1 MEEGKE
7 AENKK
12 FLKKILLIINCI
24 IQITGTCGSPLVLR
38 LYFIHGG
45 HRVWLSSF
53 LQAAGFPILLIPLSI
68 SYIMRRRRYH
78 HHHITTVTTKPK
90 IFTMKL
96 PLFIV
101 FTIVGLLLGL
111 DNILYSKGLASLP
124 VSTASLVIAT
134 QLAFTAVFAFLLVR
148 QKFTPYSLNAIIML
162 ILGAVV
168 LALNGAGDG
177 PAGES
182 SKTYVMG
189 FVMTLI
195 AALLIGF
202 ILPLVELAYKKTK
215 QTINYTLVLEIQLV
229 ASLAGSLFSLVGMI
243 INKDFKVIPREA
255 KHFELGETLYYVVLV
270 AGAILSQLSSLGAM
284 GVVFCA
290 SSLMSGIMVA
300 MSMPLTEIL
309 AVIFYK
315 EKFQAVKGISLAL
328 SIWGFI
334 SYFYGEFQQA
344 KKMKKDYI
352 KEIEQPQNHSNIN
365 YA

>member
-7 AENKK
+7 AENKR

-24 IQITGTCGSPLVLR
+24 IQVTGTCGGPLVLR

-53 LQAAGFPILLIPLSI
+53 LQAAGFPILLIPLSV
-68 SYIMRRRRYH
+68 SYIMRRRRYNN
-78 HHHITTVTTKPK
+78 HHHITTIATKPR

-101 FTIVGLLLGL
+101 FSFVGILQGL
-111 DNILYSKGLASLP
+111 DNILYSKGIASLP
-124 VSTASLVIAT
+124 VSTSSLVIAT

-168 LALNGAGDG
+168 LALNGGGDST
-177 PAGES
+177 AGES

-195 AALLIGF
+195 AAALIGL

-215 QTINYTLVLEIQLV
+215 QIITYSLVLEIQLV
-229 ASLAGSLFSLVGMI
+229 ASIAGSLFSLVGMI
-243 INKDFKVIPREA
+243 VNKDFKVIPREA
-255 KHFELGETLYYVVLV
+255 KHFELGETIYYVVLV
-270 AGAILSQLSSLGAM
+270 SSAIVSQLSGLGAM

-290 SSLMSGIMVA
+290 SSLMSGIMIA
-300 MSMPLTEIL
+300 MSVPLTEIL

-328 SIWGFI
+328 SIWGFV

-344 KKMKKDYI
+344 KKMKKNRI
-352 KEIEQPQNHSNIN
+352 PEIEQPQNHSNIN
-365 YA
+365 A